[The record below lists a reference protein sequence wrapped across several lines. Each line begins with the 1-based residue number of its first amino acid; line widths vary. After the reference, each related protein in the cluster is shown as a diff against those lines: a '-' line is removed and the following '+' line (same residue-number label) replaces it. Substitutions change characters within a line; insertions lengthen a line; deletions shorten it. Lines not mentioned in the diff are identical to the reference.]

1 MVRQSIECMLIQYLL
16 GLLKSR
22 THLSAGDV
30 AHVVSALK
38 TLAQN
43 LNYGDQVLHILNS
56 DPIWA
61 EFKDQNHDL
70 FLPNAPL
77 RGMITGKFII
87 KLKKNSFFNH
97 ISHTQ
102 DPQTV
107 AYLSPATLHKGPAR
121 SLKWL

>member
-87 KLKKNSFFNH
+87 KLKKIVFLITF
-97 ISHTQ
+97 
-102 DPQTV
+102 P
-107 AYLSPATLHKGPAR
+107 TLR
-121 SLKWL
+121 TRRQSLICRRLPYTRAQQEV